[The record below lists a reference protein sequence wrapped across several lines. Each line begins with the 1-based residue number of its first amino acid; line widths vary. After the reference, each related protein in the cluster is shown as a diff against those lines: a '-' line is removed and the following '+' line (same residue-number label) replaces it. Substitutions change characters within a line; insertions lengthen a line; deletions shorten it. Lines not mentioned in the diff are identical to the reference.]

1 MILAGD
7 IGGTKC
13 NLAWYEFRGTSHQQI
28 AKRRYESRKFSSFD
42 GMIAKFLSDI
52 SSETKKAV
60 AGKIAA
66 AGFGVAGPVIDH
78 QVKATNLPWIVDGSA
93 LAKQLATDHIVLL
106 NDLEATGYGLPF
118 MGPSEISILN
128 RGVPSPQAARALI
141 AAGTGLG
148 EATLFWDGHRY
159 VVASSEGGH
168 ADFAPH
174 TEREIEL
181 LRHLK
186 KHNEFVSA
194 ELILSGRGF
203 RIVHEFLDASV
214 RHPSFDVPG
223 ADAAPEITRL
233 GLDGRCAVCV
243 QTLDLWVAMYGAE
256 AGNLALKVLARGG
269 VWVAGGIA
277 VKIRKKMEDGTFFR
291 AFCEKEKFGALLAEI
306 PVQMVLNEEVPL
318 LGAMSQAARAA
329 GLQDRANHF
338 WA

>member
-13 NLAWYEFRGTSHQQI
+13 NLALYQVREGKYQQI
-28 AKRRYESRKFSSFD
+28 AQCRYESRKFSSFD
-42 GMIAKFLSDI
+42 TIITKFLSEIPSGTREID
-52 SSETKKAV
+52 S
-60 AGKIAA
+60 GKIEA

-78 QVKATNLPWIVDGSA
+78 RVKATNLPWVVDGAA
-93 LAKQLATDHIVLL
+93 LAGQLATGHVVLL
-106 NDLEATGYGLPF
+106 NDLEATGYSVTFL
-118 MGPSEISILN
+118 GPSEISTLN
-128 RGVPSPQAARALI
+128 RGVPSPHSTQALI

-148 EATLFWDGHRY
+148 EAMLFWNGDRY
-159 VVASSEGGH
+159 IVASSEGGH
-168 ADFAPH
+168 TDFAPR

-186 KHNEFVSA
+186 KRHEFVSA

-203 RIVHEFLDASV
+203 RAVHEFLDASV
-214 RHPSFDVPG
+214 RHPGFDGPEG
-223 ADAAPEITRL
+223 DAAPEITRL
-233 GLDGRCAVCV
+233 GLEGQCPVCV
-243 QTLDLWVAMYGAE
+243 QTLDLWAAIYGAE

-291 AFCEKEKFGALLAEI
+291 AFCEKEKFGALMAQI
-306 PVQMVLNEEVPL
+306 PIQMVLNEEAPL

-329 GLQDRANHF
+329 GLQI
-338 WA
+338 

>member
-1 MILAGD
+1 VILAGD

-13 NLAWYEFRGTSHQQI
+13 NLALYEFRKSNYQQI

-42 GMIAKFLSDI
+42 GMIAKFLSDM
-52 SSETKKAV
+52 SGGTKR
-60 AGKIAA
+60 AGARKFAS

-78 QVKATNLPWIVDGSA
+78 QVKTTNLPWVVDGPA

-106 NDLEATGYGLPF
+106 NDVEATCYGLALVN
-118 MGPSEISILN
+118 PSEISTLN
-128 RGVPSPQAARALI
+128 RGVPAPQATRALI

-148 EATLFWDGHRY
+148 EAILFWDGHRY
-159 VVASSEGGH
+159 VAAGSEGGH
-168 ADFAPH
+168 ADFAPR

-181 LRHLK
+181 LRYIK
-186 KHNEFVSA
+186 KRNRFVSV

-203 RIVHEFLDASV
+203 RVVHEFLDASV
-214 RHPSFDVPG
+214 RHPSFDNPE

-233 GLDGRCAVCV
+233 GLAKQCAVCV

-277 VKIRKKMEDGTFFR
+277 VKIRRKMEDGTFFR

-306 PVQMVLNEEVPL
+306 PVQMVLNEEAPL

-329 GLQDRANHF
+329 GLQDRVNHF
-338 WA
+338 WS